1 MLRKIQAKEGR
12 TGDAVASGTGATLA
26 SQIFSSLRRDIITG
40 QLKPGSKIKTQ
51 ALSDRFGVG
60 LSPVREALNRL
71 ASQGLIAQTDRRG
84 FSVMP
89 VSEEELTDIT
99 DTRIWVESAALERSI
114 DRGTETWEEEVLV
127 AFHRLSRTSRFV
139 LNSNADSD
147 EWLEAHRSFH
157 MSLLSACGSPWMT
170 KFCAQ
175 MFEANERYRHLGGLA
190 AGVRESAQEEHRA
203 IMQAAIDR
211 DKRQA
216 LDMLAAHYRKTQW
229 HLKEVIESFR
239 TD

>member
-1 MLRKIQAKEGR
+1 MLKKIQAKEGSA
-12 TGDAVASGTGATLA
+12 GEAVVGGTGATLA
-26 SQIFSSLRRDIITG
+26 SQIFSSLRREIIAG

-71 ASQGLIAQTDRRG
+71 ASQGLIAQSDRRG

-89 VSEEELTDIT
+89 VSEKELADIT
-99 DTRIWVESAALERSI
+99 ETRIWVEGAALERSI
-114 DRGTETWEEEVLV
+114 ERGTGTWEEEVLV
-127 AFHRLSRTSRFV
+127 AFHRLSRTPRFV

-147 EWLEAHRSFH
+147 EWIDAHRSFH
-157 MSLLSACGSPWMT
+157 MSLLSACDSPWMI

-175 MFEANERYRHLGGLA
+175 VFEASERYRHLGGLA
-190 AGVRESAQEEHRA
+190 PGARESAQEEHRA

-211 DKRQA
+211 DKRKA
-216 LDMLAAHYRKTQW
+216 LDLLASHYRKTQW
-229 HLKEVIESFR
+229 HLKEVIETFR
-239 TD
+239 ID

>member
-1 MLRKIQAKEGR
+1 MRKTQAKEGK
-12 TGDAVASGTGATLA
+12 TGAAVVGGAGATFA

-71 ASQGLIAQTDRRG
+71 ASHGLIAQTDRRG

-89 VSEEELTDIT
+89 VSEGELADIT
-99 DTRIWVESAALERSI
+99 DTRIWVEGAALEHSI
-114 DRGTETWEEEVLV
+114 DRGTAAWEEQVLV
-127 AFHRLSRTSRFV
+127 AFHRLSRTPRLV
-139 LNSNADSD
+139 LNSSADSD
-147 EWLEAHRSFH
+147 EWIEAHRSFH

-175 MFEANERYRHLGGLA
+175 VFEASERYRHLGGMA
-190 AGVRESAQEEHRA
+190 AGARESAEEEHRA

-211 DKRQA
+211 DKRKA
-216 LDMLAAHYRKTQW
+216 LDMLALHYRKTQW
-229 HLKEVIESFR
+229 HLREVIESFR
-239 TD
+239 VE

>member
-1 MLRKIQAKEGR
+1 MLRKNQAAEGT
-12 TGDAVASGTGATLA
+12 TGDAAVGDTGATLA
-26 SQIFSSLRRDIITG
+26 SRIFSSVRRDIITG

-51 ALSDRFGVG
+51 ALSDRFDVG

-89 VSEEELTDIT
+89 VSEEELADIT
-99 DTRIWVESAALERSI
+99 DTRIWVEGAALERSI
-114 DRGTETWEEEVLV
+114 DRGTATWEEEVLV
-127 AFHRLSRTSRFV
+127 AFHRLSRTPRLV

-175 MFEANERYRHLGGLA
+175 VFEASERYRHLGGLA
-190 AGVRESAQEEHRA
+190 AGARESAPEEHHA
-203 IMQAAIDR
+203 IMQATIDR
-211 DKRQA
+211 DTRKA
-216 LDMLAAHYRKTQW
+216 LDMLASHYRKTQW
-229 HLKEVIESFR
+229 HLKEVIETFR
-239 TD
+239 SD